1 MGTFT
6 LRVMRL
12 LSDQLTG
19 TSIREIDELFDNRGI
34 ALGPPQPRE
43 NDKSVRR
50 ERMRRYL
57 IALDLSDAADA
68 QRLTAVLGDLLQ
80 RIVQD
85 APTGWGDDGLRDK
98 WVRILREDGFEVDE
112 TTGALRMGRT
122 GANLTEHALNALPD
136 PQSIQDHLRRLGD
149 SVDTNPRLAVSTAKA
164 LIESTAKCVLT
175 ACGKNYARAA
185 KVPALV
191 NAAQESLGLAPKS
204 VSDED
209 RSLRQALQSLV
220 TLTQSVTELRNSVGI
235 DHGAEEVPRWVRPR
249 HARLVVGAAQ
259 VWCQL
264 MLETL
269 ADPDAPWRRAK
280 TRQGPAPDAAESIG
294 AQPLHR
300 LARSDGR
307 NDQRS
312 TPGRRQSKT
321 PATSLRGTRG
331 HPGCS

>member
-1 MGTFT
+1 MGIFSP
-6 LRVMRL
+6 RVMRL
-12 LSDQLTG
+12 LADQLTA
-19 TSIREIDELFDNRGI
+19 TPMREIDALFDDRGV

-43 NDKSVRR
+43 NDESVRR

-57 IALDLSDAADA
+57 VSLDLDDAADI
-68 QRLTAVLGDLLQ
+68 QRLTAVLGDVLQ
-80 RIVQD
+80 SIVQD
-85 APTGWGDDGLRDK
+85 TSTGWGSNDGLRDK
-98 WVRILREDGFEVDE
+98 WVRILREDGFDVDE
-112 TTGALRMGRT
+112 ATGTVRLGRA
-122 GANLTEHALNALPD
+122 GANLTEQALDALPD

-149 SVDTNPRLAVSTAKA
+149 SVDTDPRLAVSTAKA

-175 ACGKNYARAA
+175 ARGQSYARAA

-209 RSLRQALQSLV
+209 RALRQALQSLI

-269 ADPDAPWRRAK
+269 ADPDAPWRRS
-280 TRQGPAPDAAESIG
+280 ES
-294 AQPLHR
+294 
-300 LARSDGR
+300 
-307 NDQRS
+307 
-312 TPGRRQSKT
+312 
-321 PATSLRGTRG
+321 
-331 HPGCS
+331 